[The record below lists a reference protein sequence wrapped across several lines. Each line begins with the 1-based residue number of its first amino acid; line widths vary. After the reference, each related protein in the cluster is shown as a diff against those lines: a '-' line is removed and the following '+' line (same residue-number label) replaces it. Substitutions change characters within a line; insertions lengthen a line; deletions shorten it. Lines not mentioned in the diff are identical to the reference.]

1 MLTFL
6 APIALILA
14 QATTG
19 APPLPKLTLEQSSA
33 LRCSVAFGIVHRQQ
47 ADGDAAAAQYPA
59 MTPRG
64 QEFFVRATARLMDD
78 LGADRETIMALVKR
92 ESADLLDTPGRIDEV
107 MPACLMM
114 LDASGL

>member
-1 MLTFL
+1 MGTLRQCS
-6 APIALILA
+6 I
-14 QATTG
+14 
-19 APPLPKLTLEQSSA
+19 PPW
-33 LRCSVAFGIVHRQQ
+33 R
-47 ADGDAAAAQYPA
+47 
-59 MTPRG
+59 PRG

-92 ESADLLDTPGRIDEV
+92 ESADLLDTPERIDEV

>member
-1 MLTFL
+1 MGTLRQRS
-6 APIALILA
+6 I
-14 QATTG
+14 
-19 APPLPKLTLEQSSA
+19 PPW
-33 LRCSVAFGIVHRQQ
+33 R
-47 ADGDAAAAQYPA
+47 
-59 MTPRG
+59 RG

-92 ESADLLDTPGRIDEV
+92 ESADLLDTPERIDEV

>member
-1 MLTFL
+1 M
-6 APIALILA
+6 A
-14 QATTG
+14 
-19 APPLPKLTLEQSSA
+19 
-33 LRCSVAFGIVHRQQ
+33 
-47 ADGDAAAAQYPA
+47 
-59 MTPRG
+59 PRG

-92 ESADLLDTPGRIDEV
+92 ESADLLDTPERIDEV